1 MAERHII
8 LTLKEGGW
16 FASYSDAPEDRFQG
30 VTMQE
35 AVNKLQQARGV
46 EMEEVESKPSDQQSD
61 DGLESA

>member
-16 FASYSDAPEDRFQG
+16 FASYSDAPDDKFHG

-35 AVNKLQQARGV
+35 AVNKLQQARGFQ
-46 EMEEVESKPSDQQSD
+46 MDEEGSDPPGQLLD
-61 DGLESA
+61 DEAEAS